1 MRRRKSAHRAFGEPN
16 VAMKPV
22 GGEDRPHATDQM
34 AGAGCSL
41 REISPTGVSIRGIE
55 SFANSGGEFFE

>member
-1 MRRRKSAHRAFGEPN
+1 
-16 VAMKPV
+16 
-22 GGEDRPHATDQM
+22 M